1 MNRFY
6 KLICAILA
14 LCVIC
19 CGCANRAPEPVPQ
32 ETQPVTVPTTQPP
45 AEPSTEA
52 PTEPP
57 TEAPTEPEPISI
69 RITAAGDNLLHNSV
83 SYACAVEGGY
93 DFCPVYEP
101 ITEIIAGSDIAF
113 VNQEVMFTG
122 EAGAYPN
129 LAAASSGAARLG

>member
-57 TEAPTEPEPISI
+57 TEAYSI
-69 RITAAGDNLLHNSV
+69 HSLLEE
-83 SYACAVEGGY
+83 Y
-93 DFCPVYEP
+93 
-101 ITEIIAGSDIAF
+101 
-113 VNQEVMFTG
+113 
-122 EAGAYPN
+122 
-129 LAAASSGAARLG
+129 